1 MPELNLDK
9 ILASLD
15 LRISEVTLPDEYDQ
29 ISKDYLGKDSLLAE
43 ERKKLPTLSNEDK
56 KTYGKK
62 LTELS
67 KEIESKIESS
77 QKQFI
82 LDTFQKKE
90 KEEFTDITIDWNRNE
105 GSYKHILSS
114 VMDEVVNIFS
124 SIGYEVAYGPEAE
137 TSWHNFDAL
146 NTPDWHPARYE
157 SDTIYLNS
165 DLETLLRT
173 QTSTVQIRHMEQN
186 DPPVYIV
193 APGRVFRSD
202 QLDATHSPVFHQ
214 LEGLAIDKNLS
225 FTDLKGTLEYFT
237 KEFFGENIET
247 KFIPHFFPFTEP
259 SAEVLVKWNDGSWL
273 EILGCG
279 MVDPNVLEN
288 VGYSKEYKGFAW
300 GVGIERLAMLRY
312 KIDHIKNFY
321 ENDIRFLEQFW
332 WNYWDRGYKT
342 G

>member
-56 KTYGKK
+56 KSYGKK
-62 LTELS
+62 LTEIS
-67 KEIESKIESS
+67 KKIESKIESS
-77 QKQFI
+77 KKQFI
-82 LDTFQKKE
+82 LDTFQKRE
-90 KEEFTDITIDWNRNE
+90 KDEFTDITIDWNRNE

-157 SDTIYLNS
+157 SDTIYLHSN
-165 DLETLLRT
+165 LETLLRT

-288 VGYSKEYKGFAW
+288 VGYSKGYKGFAW

-321 ENDIRFLEQFW
+321 ENDIRFLEQF
-332 WNYWDRGYKT
+332 
-342 G
+342 

>member
-43 ERKKLPTLSNEDK
+43 ERKKLPTLSNDDK

-67 KEIESKIESS
+67 KKIESKISS
-77 QKQFI
+77 SKKQFI

-90 KEEFTDITIDWNRNE
+90 KDEFTDITIDWNRNE

-165 DLETLLRT
+165 NLETLLRT

-321 ENDIRFLEQFW
+321 ENDIRFLEQF
-332 WNYWDRGYKT
+332 
-342 G
+342 

>member
-67 KEIESKIESS
+67 KKIESTIAS
-77 QKQFI
+77 SKKQFI

-90 KEEFTDITIDWNRNE
+90 KDEFTDITIDWNRNE
-105 GSYKHILSS
+105 GSYKHIISS

-321 ENDIRFLEQFW
+321 ENDIRFLEQF
-332 WNYWDRGYKT
+332 
-342 G
+342 

>member
-29 ISKDYLGKDSLLAE
+29 ISRDYLGKDSLLAE

-77 QKQFI
+77 KKQFI

-321 ENDIRFLEQFW
+321 ENDIRFLEQF
-332 WNYWDRGYKT
+332 
-342 G
+342 

>member
-67 KEIESKIESS
+67 KKIESKIASS
-77 QKQFI
+77 KKQFI
-82 LDTFQKKE
+82 LDAFQKKE
-90 KEEFTDITIDWNRNE
+90 KDEFTDITIDWNRNE

-321 ENDIRFLEQFW
+321 ENDIRFLEQF
-332 WNYWDRGYKT
+332 
-342 G
+342 

>member
-1 MPELNLDK
+1 MPELNFDK
-9 ILASLD
+9 VYASLD
-15 LRISEVTLPDEYDQ
+15 LRIKDISNIDEFDDLT
-29 ISKDYLGKDSLLAE
+29 KEFLGKNSLISE
-43 ERKKLPTLSNEDK
+43 ERKKLSTLSNEDK
-56 KTYGKK
+56 KSYGIK
-62 LTELS
+62 LTKATEFITS
-67 KEIESKIESS
+67 EIKKQREFFLNSQFSDREDNEKI
-77 QKQFI
+77 
-82 LDTFQKKE
+82 
-90 KEEFTDITIDWNRNE
+90 DISIDWKPSR
-105 GSYKHILSS
+105 GTYKHVLSS
-114 VMDEVVNIFS
+114 VMDEVVSIFS

-157 SDTIYLNS
+157 SDTLYLDK

-173 QTSTVQIRHMEQN
+173 QTSTVQIRHMEEN

-214 LEGLAIDKNLS
+214 LEGLAIDKNLT
-225 FTDLKGTLEYFT
+225 FTDLKGTLEFFV
-237 KEFFGENIET
+237 KEFFGSDIET

-259 SAEVLVKWNDGSWL
+259 SAEVLVKWQNGEWL

-279 MVDPNVLEN
+279 MVDPNVLSN
-288 VGYSKEYKGFAW
+288 VNYPDNYKGFAW

-321 ENDIRFLEQFW
+321 DNDIRFLEQF
-332 WNYWDRGYKT
+332 
-342 G
+342 

>member
-1 MPELNLDK
+1 
-9 ILASLD
+9 
-15 LRISEVTLPDEYDQ
+15 
-29 ISKDYLGKDSLLAE
+29 
-43 ERKKLPTLSNEDK
+43 
-56 KTYGKK
+56 
-62 LTELS
+62 
-67 KEIESKIESS
+67 
-77 QKQFI
+77 
-82 LDTFQKKE
+82 
-90 KEEFTDITIDWNRNE
+90 
-105 GSYKHILSS
+105 
-114 VMDEVVNIFS
+114 MDEVVNIFS

-237 KEFFGENIET
+237 KEF
-247 KFIPHFFPFTEP
+247 
-259 SAEVLVKWNDGSWL
+259 LVK
-273 EILGCG
+273 ILKQ
-279 MVDPNVLEN
+279 NLFLIF
-288 VGYSKEYKGFAW
+288 S
-300 GVGIERLAMLRY
+300 
-312 KIDHIKNFY
+312 FY
-321 ENDIRFLEQFW
+321 
-332 WNYWDRGYKT
+332 
-342 G
+342 

>member
-15 LRISEVTLPDEYDQ
+15 LRISEVTLPDEFDQ

-43 ERKKLPTLSNEDK
+43 ERKKLPNLSNEDK
-56 KTYGKK
+56 KTYGKR

-67 KEIESKIESS
+67 KKIESKIESS
-77 QKQFI
+77 KKQFI

-90 KEEFTDITIDWNRNE
+90 KDEFTDISIDWNRNE

-157 SDTIYLNS
+157 SDTIYLNP

-321 ENDIRFLEQFW
+321 ENDIRFLEQF
-332 WNYWDRGYKT
+332 
-342 G
+342 

>member
-67 KEIESKIESS
+67 KKIESKIESS
-77 QKQFI
+77 KKQFI

-90 KEEFTDITIDWNRNE
+90 KDEFTDISIDWNRNE

-157 SDTIYLNS
+157 SDTIYLNPN
-165 DLETLLRT
+165 LETLLRT

-321 ENDIRFLEQFW
+321 ENDIRFLEQF
-332 WNYWDRGYKT
+332 
-342 G
+342 

>member
-67 KEIESKIESS
+67 KKIESKITSS
-77 QKQFI
+77 KKQFI

-90 KEEFTDITIDWNRNE
+90 KDEFTDITIDWNRNE

-146 NTPDWHPARYE
+146 NTPNWHPARYE

-165 DLETLLRT
+165 DLEILLRT

-321 ENDIRFLEQFW
+321 ENDIRFLEQF
-332 WNYWDRGYKT
+332 
-342 G
+342 

>member
-137 TSWHNFDAL
+137 TSWHNIDAL

-321 ENDIRFLEQFW
+321 ENDIRFLEQF
-332 WNYWDRGYKT
+332 
-342 G
+342 

>member
-67 KEIESKIESS
+67 KEIKSKIESS

-321 ENDIRFLEQFW
+321 ENDIRFLEQF
-332 WNYWDRGYKT
+332 
-342 G
+342 

>member
-43 ERKKLPTLSNEDK
+43 ERKKLPTLSIEDK

-67 KEIESKIESS
+67 KKIESKIESS
-77 QKQFI
+77 KNQFI
-82 LDTFQKKE
+82 LNTYQKKE
-90 KEEFTDITIDWNRNE
+90 QDEFTDITIDWTRNE

-321 ENDIRFLEQFW
+321 ENDIRFLEQF
-332 WNYWDRGYKT
+332 
-342 G
+342 

>member
-67 KEIESKIESS
+67 KKIESKISS
-77 QKQFI
+77 SKKQFI

-90 KEEFTDITIDWNRNE
+90 KDEFTDITIDWNRNE

-321 ENDIRFLEQFW
+321 ENDIRFLEQF
-332 WNYWDRGYKT
+332 
-342 G
+342 

>member
-77 QKQFI
+77 KKQFI
-82 LDTFQKKE
+82 LDTYQKKE

-321 ENDIRFLEQFW
+321 ENDIRFLEQF
-332 WNYWDRGYKT
+332 
-342 G
+342 

>member
-67 KEIESKIESS
+67 KKIESKIESS
-77 QKQFI
+77 KKQFI

-90 KEEFTDITIDWNRNE
+90 KDEFTDISIDWNRNE

-321 ENDIRFLEQFW
+321 ENDIRFLEQF
-332 WNYWDRGYKT
+332 
-342 G
+342 